1 MASLKKRNPALS
13 YGLYQPME
21 VTSDKIFAYYRVEG
35 KEKFAI
41 VLNFSDENTTFP
53 FPLKGT
59 KVIGNY
65 GDEASELRSWEAV
78 IYKLDT

>member
-1 MASLKKRNPALS
+1 MRSRATPCRRWFRADLLASDS
-13 YGLYQPME
+13 
-21 VTSDKIFAYYRVEG
+21 SDKIFAYFRVEG

-65 GDEASELRSWEAV
+65 GDEAAELRSWEAV